1 MPSCLISRNIG
12 NSYTASVF
20 CGVVSLLG
28 TMGEALLGKRVLAF
42 SYGSGSASSIYRYPN
57 P

>member
-28 TMGEALLGKRVLAF
+28 TMGEALQGKRVLAF
-42 SYGSGSASSIYRYPN
+42 SYGSGSASSIYRYCE
-57 P
+57 